1 MRRALLAAVLL
12 ALLLA
17 ACGAAPQ
24 TSKSKFKGE
33 QQKVAQV
40 VDDLAAAGRS
50 GDAQKICSDILS
62 KSLVAELKSA
72 GGDCVSEMKSAI
84 DDASDYDLRVR
95 TVKVNGTTATA
106 EVRQGDKGAV
116 ATYSFIKEDGAWRAS
131 QLGS

>member
-1 MRRALLAAVLL
+1 MRRALLVAAVVALPL
-12 ALLLA
+12 AG
-17 ACGAAPQ
+17 CGAAPQ

-50 GDAQKICSDILS
+50 GDADKICADILS

-84 DDASDYDLRVR
+84 ADASDYDLRVR
-95 TVKVNGTTATA
+95 TVKVRGNPATA

-116 ATYSFIKEDGAWRAS
+116 ATFSFVKEAGAWRAS
-131 QLGS
+131 QLGA